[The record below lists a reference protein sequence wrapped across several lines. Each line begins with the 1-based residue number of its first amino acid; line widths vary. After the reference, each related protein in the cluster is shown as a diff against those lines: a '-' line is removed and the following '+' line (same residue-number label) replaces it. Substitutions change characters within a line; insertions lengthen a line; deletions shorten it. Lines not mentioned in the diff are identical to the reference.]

1 MTARCS
7 KRIGMSL
14 LNSVV
19 ACVGALLLLPITSA
33 TAHGQGDPPLDTSYV
48 IYDNGPVTL
57 PLGVGLRIPAYNRVD
72 GVVLPWGPDIKL
84 AGGSIRLA
92 PVITYRSHIGEL
104 DPELTGT
111 IALGK
116 AAELRFAGG
125 RSTFTNDKWI
135 RSDIMNSLSALGVGT
150 DARNY
155 FRADRGEAE
164 LFYTVVQPLMTFT
177 PSVGFLHEFAW
188 STGEP
193 TPHTSAP
200 WSFFGRK
207 DELKM
212 RRINPAIRRGHITS
226 ALAGGRVDYDD
237 QITKARFSARAEHG
251 FDSPATTGSPEG
263 FTQFTLDGSS
273 EFPTFGLQTFAFK
286 GHAVFTGG
294 DAPPQRYAYLGGSGT
309 LSTVDLLALGG
320 DRLLF
325 LEGEYS
331 YPLARPIIQFVG
343 APVLTLRYAIGSAG
357 VGEFADFIQNI
368 GFGVNL
374 KVIKLEYH
382 IDPSYRE
389 APFRDKSAFSLGFK
403 MPF

>member
-1 MTARCS
+1 MTARSS
-7 KRIGMSL
+7 KRIGRSIF
-14 LNSVV
+14 SFVV
-19 ACVGALLLLPITSA
+19 PTVGAALLLPATSA
-33 TAHGQGDPPLDTSYV
+33 TAYAQGDPPLDTSYV
-48 IYDNGPVTL
+48 IYDKGPITL
-57 PLGVGLRIPAYNRVD
+57 PLGIGLRIPAYNRVD
-72 GVVLPWGPDIKL
+72 GVALPWGPDIKL
-84 AGGSIRLA
+84 ADGSIKLA
-92 PVITYRSHIGEL
+92 PTVTYRSHIGEL
-104 DPELTGT
+104 DPEITGT

-116 AAELRFAGG
+116 LAELRFAGG
-125 RSTFTNDKWI
+125 RSTFTYEKWI

-155 FRADRGEAE
+155 FRADRAEAE
-164 LFYTVVQPLMTFT
+164 VFYKIVKPLMTFT

-188 STGEP
+188 STGDP
-193 TPHTSAP
+193 LPHTSAP

-212 RRINPAIRRGHITS
+212 RRINPAILRGHTTS

-251 FDSPATTGSPEG
+251 FDTPATTSSSEG
-263 FTQFTLDGSS
+263 FTQVTLDGTS

-325 LEGEYS
+325 LEGEYN
-331 YPLARPIIQFVG
+331 YPLVRPVIQFLG

-357 VGEFADFIQNI
+357 VGVFPDFIQNI

-374 KVIKLEYH
+374 KVIKVEYH
-382 IDPSYRE
+382 IDPSYRD

>member
-1 MTARCS
+1 MTRSS
-7 KRIGMSL
+7 KRNGMSL
-14 LNSVV
+14 PNSVV
-19 ACVGALLLLPITSA
+19 AAVGAVLLLVITSA
-33 TAHGQGDPPLDTSYV
+33 TAGAQGDPPLDTSYV
-48 IYDNGPVTL
+48 IYDNGPITL
-57 PLGVGLRIPAYNRVD
+57 PLGVGLRIPAYTRVD
-72 GVVLPWGPDIKL
+72 GVAVPWGPDIKL
-84 AGGSIRLA
+84 ADGSIKLA
-92 PVITYRSHIGEL
+92 PTVTYRSHIGEF

-116 AAELRFAGG
+116 AAELRIAGG
-125 RSTFTNDKWI
+125 RSTFTNEKWI
-135 RSDIMNSLSALGVGT
+135 RSDIMNSLSALAVGT

-164 LFYTVVQPLMTFT
+164 LFYRIVKPLMTFT

-193 TPHTSAP
+193 LPHTSAP

-212 RRINPAIRRGHITS
+212 RRINPAIQRGHITS

-251 FDSPATTGSPEG
+251 FDAPPTTSSTEG
-263 FTQFTLDGSS
+263 FTQFTLDGTS

-294 DAPPQRYAYLGGSGT
+294 DAPAQRYAYLGGSST

-325 LEGEYS
+325 LEGEYN
-331 YPLARPIIQFVG
+331 YPLVRPLIPFVG
-343 APVLTLRYAIGSAG
+343 APALTLRYAIGSAG
-357 VGEFADFIQNI
+357 VGEFPDFIQNI
-368 GFGVNL
+368 GFGVSL

-389 APFRDKSAFSLGFK
+389 APFRDKSAFSIGFK